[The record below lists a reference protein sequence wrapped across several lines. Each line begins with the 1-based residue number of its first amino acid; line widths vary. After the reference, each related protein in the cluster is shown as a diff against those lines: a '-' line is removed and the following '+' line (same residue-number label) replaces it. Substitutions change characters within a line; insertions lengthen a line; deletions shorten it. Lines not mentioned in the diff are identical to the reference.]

1 MKDCA
6 MAIIFWVKAMM
17 NADKIV
23 KLGQSVWWTTYYA
36 AGEKCWVTPTSLNR
50 DSKLPDK
57 S

>member
-17 NADKIV
+17 NGDKIV